1 MLFFSQHLGGFMEG
15 QRPISWYPGHMAKA
29 KRLLEGQ
36 LKRVDIV
43 LELCDARLPLSSR
56 NPALD
61 SMAAH
66 KPRLLL
72 LNKEDLA
79 DPSATRQ
86 WVEYFRAR
94 GIAAYPI
101 QAGKH
106 RQKVLKLMD
115 GLTRE
120 KRQRAQTRG
129 IAIGSRAMVVGVPNV
144 GKSTMINTLAGR
156 SSLKTQDRPGVTRAP
171 QWMKAGERLEMLD
184 TPGMLWPRLDD
195 QKMARRLAYIAAI
208 RDEVLDSY
216 HLAIALLDEL
226 MAIAPEKVMAR
237 YKFEAPSLRG
247 QALMEA
253 VCQARGFLRKG
264 NEYDLDRGAA
274 CVLDE
279 FRSGLIGRITLELPG
294 DVL

>member
-1 MLFFSQHLGGFMEG
+1 MEG

-79 DPSATRQ
+79 DPAATRQ
-86 WVEYFRAR
+86 WVEYFRAQ
-94 GIAAYPI
+94 GVEAYPV

-106 RQKVLKLMD
+106 RQKILKLVD
-115 GLTRE
+115 DLTRE
-120 KRQRAQTRG
+120 KRERAQARG
-129 IAIGSRAMVVGVPNV
+129 ISAGSRAMVVGVPNV
-144 GKSTMINTLAGR
+144 GKSTLINALAGR
-156 SSLKTQDRPGVTRAP
+156 SALKTQDRPGVTRAP

-184 TPGMLWPRLDD
+184 TPGMLWPKLDD
-195 QKMARRLAYIAAI
+195 QKAARRLAYIAAI
-208 RDEVLDSY
+208 RDEVLNSY
-216 HLAIALLDEL
+216 HLAISLLDEL
-226 MAIAPEKVMAR
+226 MANAPEKVAAR
-237 YKFEAPSLRG
+237 YKIEDQSLRG
-247 QALMEA
+247 QGLMEA
-253 VCQARGFLRKG
+253 ICRSRGFLQKG

-279 FRSGLIGRITLELPG
+279 FRGGLIGRITLELPG
-294 DVL
+294 DVS